1 MSVMGA
7 IRDFLFPAVQ
17 ANKPTAVTD
26 VLAANL
32 QPLQNLDYFSV
43 LGTPVSITRQL
54 AMSVPS
60 VARARNIICG
70 TIGSLPLTTFN
81 RITGEYVD
89 PHRVINQPDPR
100 VAGFVVYCW
109 LAEDIWLYGAGYGQ
123 VLEMYSSTDGG
134 RVRAWTRIRPS
145 RVSVDTEIQT
155 DTITGYKVDGKPVPI
170 SGVGSLIRFD
180 GPDEG
185 LLHRA
190 GKTIQAAVYLE
201 NAAVNYAK
209 EPAPSMVLKS
219 NGTNLT
225 AERISS
231 LLSAWKT
238 ARQSRSTAFLNAD
251 VELQQ
256 FGFDPKTMQLAEA
269 RQYVALEL
277 ARACNIPAYFLSA
290 ETTSMTYSNAV
301 SERRGLV
308 DFSLRPILKAIEER
322 LSLPDFVPNPVMTR
336 FALDDFLRGNPLERA
351 QVYEILNRIGAMSVE
366 QIQRE
371 EDLIPNES

>member
-1 MSVMGA
+1 MGA
-7 IRDFLFPAVQ
+7 IRDFLFPQV
-17 ANKPTAVTD
+17 TAQQPQKVSDVT
-26 VLAANL
+26 AAL
-32 QPLQNLDYFSV
+32 
-43 LGTPVSITRQL
+43 TPVQITDSVYNILGGATNTTRQL
-54 AMSVPS
+54 AMSVPA

-89 PHRVINQPDPR
+89 PQRVINQPDPR
-100 VAGFVVYCW
+100 VAGFVIYNW
-109 LAEDIWLYGAGYGQ
+109 LAEDIWFYGAGYGQ
-123 VLEMYSSTDGG
+123 VLEMYSTTDGG
-134 RVRAWTRIRPS
+134 RVRAWTRISPE
-145 RVSVDTEIQT
+145 RVTVDTDFRNTEIV
-155 DTITGYKVDGKPVPI
+155 GYKVDGMAVPLT
-170 SGVGSLIRFD
+170 GVGSLIRFD

-185 LLHRA
+185 FLHRA
-190 GKTIQAAVYLE
+190 GKTVAAAVYLE

-209 EPAPSMVLKS
+209 EPVPSMVLKS

-231 LLSAWKT
+231 LLTAWRT
-238 ARQSRSTAFLNAD
+238 SRQSRSTAFLNAD
-251 VELQQ
+251 VDVKEI
-256 FGFDPKTMQLAEA
+256 GFDPKSLQLTEA

-277 ARACNIPAYFLSA
+277 ARAAGIPAYFLSA

-301 SERRGLV
+301 SERRSLV

-322 LSLPDFVPNPVMTR
+322 LSLPDFVPNPVMVR
-336 FALDDFLRGNPLERA
+336 FDLDDFLRGNALERA

-371 EDLIPNES
+371 EDLIPNEN

>member
-1 MSVMGA
+1 MGA
-7 IRDFLFPAVQ
+7 IRDFLFPQVQ
-17 ANKPTAVTD
+17 TAKPTKVSD
-26 VLAANL
+26 VAAAL
-32 QPLQNLDYFSV
+32 
-43 LGTPVSITRQL
+43 TPVQISDSVYNILGGATNTTRQL

-81 RITGEYVD
+81 RITGQYVD

-100 VAGFVVYCW
+100 VAGFVIYNW

-123 VLEMYSSTDGG
+123 VLEMYSASDGG
-134 RVRAWTRIRPS
+134 RVRAWTRVSPD
-145 RVSVDTEIQT
+145 RVTVDTDFRNTVIES
-155 DTITGYKVDGKPVPI
+155 YKVDGMAVPLQ
-170 SGVGSLIRFD
+170 GVGSLIRFD

-190 GKTIQAAVYLE
+190 GKTVAAAVYLE

-225 AERISS
+225 AERISA

-251 VELQQ
+251 VNLEQ
-256 FGFDPKTMQLAEA
+256 FGFDPKSMQLAEA

-277 ARACNIPAYFLSA
+277 ARACGIPAYFLSA
-290 ETTSMTYSNAV
+290 EQTSMTYSNAV
-301 SERRGLV
+301 TERRSLV

-322 LSLPDFVPNPVMTR
+322 LSLPDFVPNPVMVR
-336 FALDDFLRGNPLERA
+336 FALDDFLRGNALERA

>member
-1 MSVMGA
+1 MGA
-7 IRDFLFPAVQ
+7 IRDFLFPQVQ
-17 ANKPTAVTD
+17 AAKPGIVTD
-26 VLAANL
+26 VQAGL
-32 QPLQNLDYFSV
+32 
-43 LGTPVSITRQL
+43 TPVQIADSVYNILGGSTNTTRAL

-60 VARARNIICG
+60 VARARNIITG

-100 VAGFVVYCW
+100 VAGFVIYCW

-123 VLEMYSSTDGG
+123 VLEMYSATDGG
-134 RVRAWTRIRPS
+134 RVRAWTRVSPD
-145 RVSVDTEIQT
+145 RVTVDTDFLNT
-155 DTITGYKVDGKPVPI
+155 TINGYKVDGKSVPMQ
-170 SGVGSLIRFD
+170 GVGSIIRFD
-180 GPDEG
+180 GADEG
-185 LLHRA
+185 FLHRS
-190 GKTIQAAVYLE
+190 GKTVAAAVYLE
-201 NAAVNYAK
+201 NAALNYAK

-231 LLSAWKT
+231 LLSAWKS

-251 VELQQ
+251 VDLKE
-256 FGFDPKTMQLAEA
+256 FGFDPKSLQLAEG

-277 ARACNIPAYFLSA
+277 ARACGIPAYFLSA

-301 SERRGLV
+301 SERRSLV

-322 LSLPDFVPNPVMTR
+322 LSLPDFVPNPVMVR
-336 FALDDFLRGNPLERA
+336 FDLDDFLRGNALERA

-371 EDLIPNES
+371 EDLIPNEG